1 MSRIEELLQE
11 LRREWSQPREAV
23 HRGEPSPFPLACS
36 FEPPVLNEVEI
47 ESLPV
52 RVSRDLRDFWRVA
65 QRAELFKD
73 QQYGQW
79 GIEVLSPADA
89 VVETERQLRNRA
101 SDFNRSDLVVARFIG
116 DSDLLVLRC
125 EERNADYGSIR
136 VALPIDP
143 RADWPNAASSFEQFL
158 ERLIKAQGDKYW
170 EPRGS

>member
-79 GIEVLSPADA
+79 GIEVLSPEVIWLWRGSLATPTCWSYGA
-89 VVETERQLRNRA
+89 RKETPITVRSVWHCRLIRER
-101 SDFNRSDLVVARFIG
+101 IG
-116 DSDLLVLRC
+116 RT
-125 EERNADYGSIR
+125 
-136 VALPIDP
+136 P
-143 RADWPNAASSFEQFL
+143 RARSNSSL
-158 ERLIKAQGDKYW
+158 SVSSKLRVTNT
-170 EPRGS
+170 GSHEVRKWFGCAHEKT